1 MKISSSLSKLSLS
14 TKVSKLK
21 VKVEVIEGG
30 FCCFPAI
37 VNAASGHCLETKSG
51 LRLSSHSPWLIKN
64 TSTTVWLSSIAL
76 DKKLLEKTTN
86 GIEWCF
92 TIWILNGIC
101 ASMSGWA
108 RSLAC
113 LCLFLSLVD
122 WLVWSVIVG
131 WVFCWCGF
139 QPCLRWVCWVSTYLR
154 CVFLG
159 WDFFLFALVVLY
171 FWIDLVLWGF
181 GIWWFC
187 WVWENGAFE
196 IYDFVLELKFLG
208 FLCVCFLRKFLGL
221 LVCLLGNNM
230 IFMC

>member
-64 TSTTVWLSSIAL
+64 TSTTIRSSSIAL
-76 DKKLLEKTTN
+76 DEKLLEKTIG

-92 TIWILNGIC
+92 TIWFLNGIC
-101 ASMSGWA
+101 ASMSDWA

-113 LCLFLSLVD
+113 LCLYLSLVN

-131 WVFCWCGF
+131 WVFVGMGFDLAWGGFAGF
-139 QPCLRWVCWVSTYLR
+139 QLTWDVFFSVEIFF
-154 CVFLG
+154 FLG
-159 WDFFLFALVVLY
+159 WLCCIFGLIWYFGVL
-171 FWIDLVLWGF
+171 GF
-181 GIWWFC
+181 D
-187 WVWENGAFE
+187 
-196 IYDFVLELKFLG
+196 DFVGFEKMVPLRFMILFMSWNFLG
-208 FLCVCFLRKFLGL
+208 FLCVCFLRKF
-221 LVCLLGNNM
+221 
-230 IFMC
+230 